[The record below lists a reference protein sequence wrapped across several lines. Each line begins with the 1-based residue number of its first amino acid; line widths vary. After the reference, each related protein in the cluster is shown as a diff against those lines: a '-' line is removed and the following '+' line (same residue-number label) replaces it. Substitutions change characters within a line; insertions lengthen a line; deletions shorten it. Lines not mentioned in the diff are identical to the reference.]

1 MRKFSIVEI
10 EDSYLNFFTPAVLI
24 AAGIFLQYL
33 FSWPLS
39 FLNIIFAESDVTI
52 DLNVMSAIIA
62 NVTGIAICCIVYFIF
77 IPRLKVQ
84 DAEYEDLNPKSL
96 ITVCSVFLIVLCMR
110 IMVTLFFELMGS
122 TIYPIRPWFINSYN
136 LLSNPIIYIL
146 FLTYQFILLPI
157 YIELLY
163 RRTIIPLL
171 EDRGLSPFF
180 SVILSS
186 LGFCLL
192 FLPDYL
198 QTTNYPGTAFWFVST
213 FLFGLATG
221 LIYIFTRNI
230 LLSIFYSIGYYAYR
244 FSGEIGISLQD
255 DFLLITNF
263 LFSILILIGGLILLI
278 SIIWILLAQKES
290 SLAWVNVLKTP
301 SVPKITRG
309 IIGYFLISV
318 VLVIIQLLVSR
329 FIIILFSS
337 DLLLEFG
344 AYTLFYLIAFSIPFW
359 LSITS
364 EYAQY

>member
-1 MRKFSIVEI
+1 MRKFNIVEI
-10 EDSYLNFFTPAVLI
+10 ENSYMNFFTPAVLI

-39 FLNIIFAESDVTI
+39 FFNIIFAETDGPI
-52 DLNVMSAIIA
+52 DSYVMRAIIG
-62 NVTGIAICCIVYFIF
+62 NVTGIAICCVVYFIF

-84 DAEYEDLNPKSL
+84 DAEYKDLNPKSL
-96 ITVCSVFLIVLCMR
+96 ITVCSVFLIVICVR
-110 IMVTLFFELMGS
+110 IIVKFFFEVTGS
-122 TIYPIRPWFINSYN
+122 TIPLRRPWFIVSYN
-136 LLSNPIIYIL
+136 LLSDPIIFIL
-146 FLTYQFILLPI
+146 FLTYQFIFLPI

-171 EDRGLSPFF
+171 EDRGLSPLF

-198 QTTNYPGTAFWFVST
+198 QITNYPGTVFWFIST

-221 LIYIFTRNI
+221 LIYILTRNV
-230 LLSIFYSIGYYAYR
+230 LLSIFYSIGYYTYR
-244 FSGEIGISLQD
+244 YSGEIGSSLQD
-255 DFLLITNF
+255 EFLLMTNF
-263 LFSILILIGGLILLI
+263 LLSIMIFLGGLILLI
-278 SIIWILLAQKES
+278 SIIWILLFQEES
-290 SLAWVNVLKTP
+290 SPAWVNVLKTP

-309 IIGYFLISV
+309 IIGYLLISV
-318 VLVIIQLLVSR
+318 VLVIVQLLVSNL
-329 FIIILFSS
+329 ITTLFSS
-337 DLLLEFG
+337 NLLLLFG
-344 AYTLFYLIAFSIPFW
+344 VYTLFYLIAVSIPFW

>member
-1 MRKFSIVEI
+1 MRKFSIIEI
-10 EDSYLNFFTPAVLI
+10 ENSYLNFFTPAVLI

-39 FLNIIFAESDVTI
+39 FLNIIFAEADGLI
-52 DLNVMSAIIA
+52 DLNVMNAIIG
-62 NVTGIAICCIVYFIF
+62 NVTGIAICCVVYFIF

-84 DAEYEDLNPKSL
+84 DAEYEDPNPKSL
-96 ITVCSVFLIVLCMR
+96 ITVCSVFLIVLCLR
-110 IMVTLFFELMGS
+110 IIVSFSFELMGRS
-122 TIYPIRPWFINSYN
+122 IYPRHPWFINSYN
-136 LLSNPIIYIL
+136 LLSDPIISIL

-186 LGFCLL
+186 FGFCLL

-198 QTTNYPGTAFWFVST
+198 QTTNYPGTAFWFIST

-221 LIYIFTRNI
+221 LIYIFTRNV
-230 LLSIFYSIGYYAYR
+230 LFSIFYSICYYAYR
-244 FSGEIGISLQD
+244 FSGEIGSSLQD
-255 DFLLITNF
+255 DFLLTANF
-263 LFSILILIGGLILLI
+263 LLSILILIGGLILLI
-278 SIIWILLAQKES
+278 SFIWILLSQKES
-290 SLAWVNVLKTP
+290 SLAWVNVLRTP

-309 IIGYFLISV
+309 IIGYLLISV

-329 FIIILFSS
+329 LIITLFSS
-337 DLLLEFG
+337 DLLLMFG
-344 AYTLFYLIAFSIPFW
+344 AYTLFYLVAVSIPFW